1 MTLVSIK
8 DELVKARSQ
17 GYAVPLFD
25 VFEMQGLEGIMDA
38 LAEKRAPTIIGVYSP
53 AAAQPNCRALAAY
66 IRCRAEDTDVPLALM
81 LDHGASVEQCLEVLR
96 YGFTDVMYDGSSL
109 PLEENIAN
117 TKRVVEA
124 AHAAGAGVEAE
135 LGHVGMGDQYD
146 SFGGQRKGFTD
157 PAAVEYFV
165 AQTSVD
171 FLAIAFGNAHGMY
184 KGIPQLDLE
193 LVSEIRQLVDIPL
206 VMHGGTGLSDE
217 QFRGAIAAGISKI
230 NYFTNIM
237 HTATQDMQA
246 ACGIPG
252 VSMFQIYECI
262 RPAYA
267 RWCSQ
272 LYEVFGTA
280 RRA

>member
-1 MTLVSIK
+1 
-8 DELVKARSQ
+8 
-17 GYAVPLFD
+17 
-25 VFEMQGLEGIMDA
+25 
-38 LAEKRAPTIIGVYSP
+38 
-53 AAAQPNCRALAAY
+53 
-66 IRCRAEDTDVPLALM
+66 
-81 LDHGASVEQCLEVLR
+81 
-96 YGFTDVMYDGSSL
+96 
-109 PLEENIAN
+109 
-117 TKRVVEA
+117 
-124 AHAAGAGVEAE
+124 
-135 LGHVGMGDQYD
+135 
-146 SFGGQRKGFTD
+146 
-157 PAAVEYFV
+157 
-165 AQTSVD
+165 
-171 FLAIAFGNAHGMY
+171 
-184 KGIPQLDLE
+184 
-193 LVSEIRQLVDIPL
+193 VSEIRQLVDIPL